1 MQRIDLF
8 KWLTEVLQYL
18 GGSPLQVV
26 TTERQQFKKMNISF
40 EIPSR
45 QDVDTMIQIAASG
58 KESPVQMTYKKSA
71 IEAYLFELERHGYL
85 IPDLS
90 WFKIKALQHN
100 QQDIVSLC
108 ETLSLE
114 NLYDIVSEFC

>member
-45 QDVDTMIQIAASG
+45 EDVDTMIQIAASG
-58 KESPVQMTYKKSA
+58 ERIMTYERRA
-71 IEAYLFELERHGYL
+71 IEACLLELQNYGYL

-90 WFKIKALQHN
+90 WFKIKALQ
-100 QQDIVSLC
+100 
-108 ETLSLE
+108 
-114 NLYDIVSEFC
+114 